1 MALSTTSRGRASL
14 GCSSQL
20 AARAR
25 GTTVGRR
32 HGPSARVP
40 APLSGTIRL
49 RQAGTTMRAS
59 SVLPSAKRQPSAV
72 VVPPVVAPPARRR
85 ETERLKSNRRRARA
99 PQGDVLTKLP
109 ICRVETG
116 RRRRPPIGGGRCELR
131 GERQRAGVR
140 RGGRGVGCGHVHT
153 ETHIRVV
160 SVISQTLS
168 TRSRQ
173 STPPSAS

>member
-49 RQAGTTMRAS
+49 RQAGNDEGLF
-59 SVLPSAKRQPSAV
+59 SVAQREASAV
-72 VVPPVVAPPARRR
+72 RRCCAPCGCAPGTTARNRTPEIEPA
-85 ETERLKSNRRRARA
+85 SG
-99 PQGDVLTKLP
+99 PSPSGDVLTKLP